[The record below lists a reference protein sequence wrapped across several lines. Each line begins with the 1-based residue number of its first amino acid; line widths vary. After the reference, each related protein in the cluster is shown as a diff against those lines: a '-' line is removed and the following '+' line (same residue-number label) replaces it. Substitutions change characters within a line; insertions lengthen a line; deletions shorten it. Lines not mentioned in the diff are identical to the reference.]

1 MKCLIKNCLNYCQI
15 AYYANILLE
24 IDNLNALVA
33 VEFEGWGGG
42 SISKHVYCG
51 NNIKNGKQYFL
62 LSHLFLEF
70 IYPPINEEKV

>member
-24 IDNLNALVA
+24 IDNLNALVV

-42 SISKHVYCG
+42 AFLSMFIVVTTLKMV
-51 NNIKNGKQYFL
+51 KQYFL

>member
-42 SISKHVYCG
+42 G
-51 NNIKNGKQYFL
+51 AFL
-62 LSHLFLEF
+62 SMF
-70 IYPPINEEKV
+70 IVVTTVKW

>member
-24 IDNLNALVA
+24 IDNLNALVV
-33 VEFEGWGGG
+33 VEFEGWG

-51 NNIKNGKQYFL
+51 NNIKNSKTIF
-62 LSHLFLEF
+62 SIVKFIFRIHL
-70 IYPPINEEKV
+70 PTD

>member
-33 VEFEGWGGG
+33 VEFEGWGG

-51 NNIKNGKQYFL
+51 NNIKNGKTIF
-62 LSHLFLEF
+62 SIVTF
-70 IYPPINEEKV
+70 IFRIRLPTD